1 MFDGASNVQLSE
13 RLLKVHN
20 TKLIDM
26 SGVEHT
32 VSLFFNEVSKIPI
45 ANQIISSCKG
55 IYNIFGSGLFHKLH
69 PILNI
74 YLKSFTKKHWYF

>member
-1 MFDGASNVQLSE
+1 MFDGASNFQLSG
-13 RLLKVHN
+13 RLLKLRYP
-20 TKLIDM
+20 KLTVM
-26 SGVEHT
+26 HGFEHT
-32 VSLFFNEVSKIPI
+32 VSLFFNDVSKIPI